1 MNSRKKVGKIE
12 ARNDNNDNNNNKVI
26 KDLKVLTELL
36 AYLHK

>member
-1 MNSRKKVGKIE
+1 MNNRKNVGKIE

>member
-1 MNSRKKVGKIE
+1 MNSRKNVGKIE

-26 KDLKVLTELL
+26 KDLKVLTELP